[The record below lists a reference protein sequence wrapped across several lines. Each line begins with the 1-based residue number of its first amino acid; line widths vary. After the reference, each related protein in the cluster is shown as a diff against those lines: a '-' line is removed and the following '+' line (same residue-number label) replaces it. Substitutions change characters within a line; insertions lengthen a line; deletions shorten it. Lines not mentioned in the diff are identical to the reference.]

1 MKKVTKQ
8 ITVEQIELELDEKE
22 VQAIRTVRHLIPQL
36 EEGYCDQFEEC
47 QDCPLSDA
55 YSECL
60 ARSITASM
68 DDILKLN
75 AVKEEEN

>member
-8 ITVEQIELELDEKE
+8 ITVEQVELDEKE

-36 EEGYCDQFEEC
+36 QEVYCDQFEEC

-55 YSECL
+55 CDDCL

-68 DDILKLN
+68 EDILKLN
-75 AVKEEEN
+75 TVKEGAN